1 MNKTLLV
8 ARREYLFTVRRK
20 GFIITTVALPL
31 MFVVIFVVGG
41 GAFTRAF
48 RQSRATV
55 DNVGIVD
62 ESGLVRFDQLPAI
75 QKMPAPA
82 TRDTSLQGRA
92 SAAAA
97 ATETAVTLK
106 VFESTAQAKEAFI
119 RKEIRGYYVIP
130 KNYLESGNVV
140 LEIKKGAFMSD
151 SQPGWN
157 LIRRLLTASLVE
169 GKLPEDTA
177 KRVMFP
183 PVLDTKA
190 LRADG
195 SSDQAGSMGEVTS
208 FAVPYVFSMLFMLSI
223 LTSAGYLLQGV
234 SEEKENR
241 VIEVLLSSVTHN
253 ELLAG
258 KVLGLGAAG
267 LTQLAIWVVMG
278 VTPALFVLPDLGLR
292 WSQLIIAL
300 VFFLL
305 GFVLFASLMAGLGS
319 LGNNFRESQQTS
331 MIVSLSAVFPI
342 MFNMII
348 LAQPN
353 GTFARVLSFIPLTA
367 PVTMV
372 MRIGATQVAWW
383 EVLLSATI
391 LVVSLFFFLR
401 VAAKLFR
408 LGTLMYGKRPS
419 VVEIVRWLREA

>member
-20 GFIITTVALPL
+20 GFIITTLAFPL
-31 MFVVIFVVGG
+31 MFILIMVAAG
-41 GAFTRAF
+41 GAFTRVL

-62 ESGLVRFDQLPAI
+62 ESGLVRFEQLPVV
-75 QKMPAPA
+75 QKPPAQA
-82 TRDTSLQGRA
+82 VRDTSLQGRTA
-92 SAAAA
+92 SAIETPVNLKIFQSKEEAKAAF
-97 ATETAVTLK
+97 L
-106 VFESTAQAKEAFI
+106 

-130 KNYLESGNVV
+130 GDYLQTGNVK
-140 LEIKKGAFMSD
+140 LEIRKGTFMSD

-157 LIRRLLTASLVE
+157 LIRRLLAASLVE
-169 GKLPEDTA
+169 GKLPADTA
-177 KRVMFP
+177 KRLLFP
-183 PVLDTKA
+183 PALDITS
-190 LRADG
+190 LRPDG
-195 SSDQAGSMGEVTS
+195 SSDKTGSMGVDSS

-258 KVLGLGAAG
+258 KVAGLGAAG
-267 LTQLAIWVVMG
+267 LTQLAIWAVMG

-292 WSQLIIAL
+292 WSQLIITL

-331 MIVSLSAVFPI
+331 MVASLSAVFPI
-342 MFNMII
+342 MFNVII
-348 LAQPN
+348 MAQPN
-353 GTFARVLSFIPLTA
+353 GAFARVLSFIPLTA

-372 MRIGATQVAWW
+372 MRVAATQVAWW
-383 EVLLSATI
+383 EILLSMAI
-391 LVVSLFFFLR
+391 LSVSLFFFLR
-401 VAAKLFR
+401 LAAKLFR

-419 VVEIVRWLREA
+419 AVEIVRWLRES